1 MQLIKDWFQRY
12 LSNPQVVILLI
23 FLLLGFVLIVYA
35 GTILAPVLA
44 SIVIAYLLQS
54 IVRKLQRLEL
64 PRLLAVLVAFTLFL
78 AILFLLLFYLIPE
91 LSKQVTQLVPQLPQ
105 MIEKGLTH
113 LQSILQRSRFMDEAQ
128 ILEITNNIKSEISV
142 YGQSLLVSVST
153 SIPDIISIIVYLVLM
168 PLLVFFFLKDKD
180 VLVAWARNFMPRNT
194 ELSTAVWHDVDKQI
208 GNYVRG
214 KMLEIMIVWIVCY
227 IVFALMGLNYAM
239 LLAAAVG
246 FSVIIPYIGAVVVT
260 IPVALVAY
268 FQWGWSS
275 DFAYLLVAYFVI
287 QGIDGSVIVPLLFSE
302 VVNLHPIAII
312 VAVLFFGGLW
322 GFWGVF
328 FAIPLATVVQAI
340 IKAWPKET
348 SREVKL
354 PAEQED

>member
-1 MQLIKDWFQRY
+1 MQLIKDWFQRN
-12 LSNPQVVILLI
+12 LSNQQLVILLSI
-23 FLLLGFVLIVYA
+23 IVLGFFVILFT
-35 GTILAPVLA
+35 GDILAPVLA

-54 IVRKLQRLEL
+54 VVRKLQFLNI
-64 PRLLAVLVAFTLFL
+64 PRLFAVLIAFT
-78 AILFLLLFYLIPE
+78 IFLLVVLLLMFYIIPE
-91 LSKQVTQLVPQLPQ
+91 LLIQITQLVPQLPE
-105 MIEKGLTH
+105 MIEKGFV
-113 LQSILQRSRFMDEAQ
+113 QFQGALQRSQFITEEQ
-128 ILEITNNIKSEISV
+128 ILDIINNIKSEISS
-142 YGQSLLVSVST
+142 YGQSLLVTVSS
-153 SIPDIISIIVYLVLM
+153 SIPDIISIIVYLVLV

-180 VLVAWARNFMPRNT
+180 ILMAWLRNFMPRNT
-194 ELSTAVWHDVDKQI
+194 ELSDEVWRDVDSQI

-214 KMLEIMIVWIVCY
+214 KMLEILVVWITCY
-227 IVFALMGLNYAM
+227 IVFALMGLNYAI

-275 DFAYLLVAYFVI
+275 DFAYLMVAYFII

-340 IKAWPKET
+340 IKAWPNELLDQT
-348 SREVKL
+348 RFAS
-354 PAEQED
+354 

>member
-12 LSNPQVVILLI
+12 LSNPQVVILLT
-23 FLLLGFVLIVYA
+23 FLLLGFVLVIFT
-35 GTILAPVLA
+35 GKILAPVLA

-54 IVRKLQRLEL
+54 IVRKLQRHGVPQLAAVMIAFAL
-64 PRLLAVLVAFTLFL
+64 FVVLLL
-78 AILFLLLFYLIPE
+78 LLLFYLIPE

-105 MIEKGLTH
+105 MIEKGLAE
-113 LQSILQRSRFMDEAQ
+113 LQAILQRSRFITEEQ
-128 ILEITNNIKSEISV
+128 ILEITNNIKSEISS
-142 YGQSLLVSVST
+142 YGQTLLVSISS

-180 VLVAWARNFMPRNT
+180 VLVAWARNFMPSNI
-194 ELSTAVWHDVDKQI
+194 ELSTVVWRDVDAQI

-214 KMLEIMIVWIVCY
+214 KMLEIMIIWIICY

-275 DFAYLLVAYFVI
+275 DFAYLLVAYFII

-340 IKAWPKET
+340 IKAWPKDNKSDT
-348 SREVKL
+348 KISD
-354 PAEQED
+354 Q

>member
-1 MQLIKDWFQRY
+1 MQLIKDWFRRY
-12 LSNPQVVILLI
+12 LSNPQVVILLT
-23 FLLLGFVLIVYA
+23 LLLFGFVFILFT
-35 GTILAPVLA
+35 GKILAPVLA

-54 IVRKLQRLEL
+54 IVRKLENLKV
-64 PRLLAVLVAFTLFL
+64 PRLMAVLFTFTLFL
-78 AILFLLLFYLIPE
+78 AVLLLLLFYIIPE
-91 LSKQVTQLVPQLPQ
+91 LSKQVSQLVPQLPQ
-105 MIEKGLTH
+105 MIEKGLAN
-113 LQSILQRSRFMDEAQ
+113 LQEILQRSRVINEEQ
-128 ILEITNNIKSEISV
+128 IIEIIQNIKGEISS
-142 YGQSLLVSVST
+142 YGQSLLVSISS
-153 SIPDIISIIVYLVLM
+153 SIPDIISLVVYLVLM

-180 VLVAWARNFMPRNT
+180 ILIKWVRSFMPADI
-194 ELSTAVWHDVDKQI
+194 ELSNTVWLDVDLQI

-214 KMLEIMIVWIVCY
+214 KMFEIMVVWITCY
-227 IVFALMGLNYAM
+227 IVFALMGLNYAI

-340 IKAWPKET
+340 IKAWP
-348 SREVKL
+348 REESIVV
-354 PAEQED
+354 

>member
-1 MQLIKDWFQRY
+1 VQLIKDWFQRN
-12 LSNPQVVILLI
+12 LSNQQLVILLSI
-23 FLLLGFVLIVYA
+23 IVLGFFVILFT
-35 GTILAPVLA
+35 GDILAPVLA

-54 IVRKLQRLEL
+54 VVRKLQFLNI
-64 PRLLAVLVAFTLFL
+64 PRLFAVLIAFT
-78 AILFLLLFYLIPE
+78 IFLLVVLLLMFYIIPE
-91 LSKQVTQLVPQLPQ
+91 LLIQITQLVPQLPE
-105 MIEKGLTH
+105 MIEKGFV
-113 LQSILQRSRFMDEAQ
+113 QFQGALQRSQFITEEQ
-128 ILEITNNIKSEISV
+128 ILDIINNIKSEISS
-142 YGQSLLVSVST
+142 YGQSLLVTVSS
-153 SIPDIISIIVYLVLM
+153 SIPDIISIIVYLVLV

-180 VLVAWARNFMPRNT
+180 ILMAWLRNFMPRNT
-194 ELSTAVWHDVDKQI
+194 ELSDEVWRDVDSQI

-214 KMLEIMIVWIVCY
+214 KMLEILVVWITCY
-227 IVFALMGLNYAM
+227 IVFALMGLNYAI

-275 DFAYLLVAYFVI
+275 DFAYLMVAYFII

-340 IKAWPKET
+340 IKAWPNELLDQT
-348 SREVKL
+348 RFAS
-354 PAEQED
+354 

>member
-12 LSNPQVVILLI
+12 LSNPQVVILLTI
-23 FLLLGFVLIVYA
+23 LLLTFVFILFT
-35 GTILAPVLA
+35 GKILAPVLA

-54 IVRKLQRLEL
+54 IVRKLENLNA
-64 PRLLAVLVAFTLFL
+64 PRLIAVLITFTLFL
-78 AILFLLLFYLIPE
+78 AVLLLLLFYIIPE
-91 LSKQVTQLVPQLPQ
+91 LSKQVSQLVPQLPQ
-105 MIEKGLTH
+105 MIEKGLAN
-113 LQSILQRSRFMDEAQ
+113 LQEILKSSGAINEEQ
-128 ILEITNNIKSEISV
+128 ILEITNNIKSEISN
-142 YGQSLLVSVST
+142 YGQSLLVSISS
-153 SIPDIISIIVYLVLM
+153 SIPDIISLIVYLVLM

-180 VLVAWARNFMPRNT
+180 ILINWVRSFMPADI
-194 ELSTAVWHDVDKQI
+194 ELSNTVWLDVDLQI

-214 KMLEIMIVWIVCY
+214 KMLEIMIVWITCY
-227 IVFALMGLNYAM
+227 IVFALMGLNYAI

-340 IKAWPKET
+340 IKAWP
-348 SREVKL
+348 REEASK
-354 PAEQED
+354 A

>member
-1 MQLIKDWFQRY
+1 MQLIKDWFERY
-12 LSNPQVVILLI
+12 LSNPQVIILLGI
-23 FLLLGFVLIVYA
+23 LVVGFVVIIVV
-35 GTILAPVLA
+35 GDILMPVLG

-54 IVRKLQRLEL
+54 IVRKLQHLGL
-64 PRLLAVLVAFTLFL
+64 SHVLSVLASFILFL
-78 AILFLLLFYLIPE
+78 TILLLLLFYIVPE
-91 LSKQVTQLVPQLPQ
+91 LSKQITQLVPELPK

-113 LQSILQRSRFMDEAQ
+113 VQSLLQRSNFITEDQ
-128 ILEITNNIKSEISV
+128 ILEVINNIKIEISN
-142 YGQSLLVSVST
+142 YGQSLLVNISGLL
-153 SIPDIISIIVYLVLM
+153 PDIITLIVYLVLM

-180 VLVAWARNFMPRNT
+180 MLIGWMRGLLPNDIA
-194 ELSTAVWHDVDKQI
+194 LSDKVWTDVDLQI

-214 KMLEIMIVWIVCY
+214 KMLEVMVVWIACY
-227 IVFALMGLNYAM
+227 IAFAILGLNYAI

-260 IPVALVAY
+260 IPVALVA
-268 FQWGWSS
+268 FVQWGWGA
-275 DFAYLLVAYFVI
+275 DFAYLLTAYFII
-287 QGIDGSVIVPLLFSE
+287 QAIDGSVIVPLLFSE

-340 IKAWPKET
+340 IKAWPKDADKEIVT
-348 SREVKL
+348 ST
-354 PAEQED
+354 

>member
-12 LSNPQVVILLI
+12 LSNPQVVILLS
-23 FLLLGFVLIVYA
+23 FLIIGFVVILLV
-35 GTILAPVLA
+35 GDILAPVLG

-54 IVRKLQRLEL
+54 IVRKLQNTGLNNL
-64 PRLLAVLVAFTLFL
+64 ASVVAAFVLFISALL
-78 AILFLLLFYLIPE
+78 LLLFYVVPE
-91 LSKQVTQLVPQLPQ
+91 LSKQITQLVPELPR
-105 MIEKGLTH
+105 MIEKGLAH
-113 LQSILQRSRFMDEAQ
+113 LQSLLQRVPFITEVQ
-128 ILEITNNIKSEISV
+128 IVEITNNIKSEITS
-142 YGQSLLVSVST
+142 YGQSLLVSISGY
-153 SIPDIISIIVYLVLM
+153 IPDLISLIVYLVLM

-180 VLVAWARNFMPRNT
+180 MLISWMRSFMPADIA
-194 ELSTAVWHDVDKQI
+194 LSDKVWTDVDLQI

-214 KMLEIMIVWIVCY
+214 KMLEVMVVWIACY
-227 IVFALMGLNYAM
+227 IAFALLGLKYAF

-260 IPVALVAY
+260 IPVALVA
-268 FQWGWSS
+268 FVQWGWGA
-275 DFAYLLVAYFVI
+275 DFAYLLTAYFII
-287 QGIDGSVIVPLLFSE
+287 QAIDGSVIVPLLFSE

-348 SREVKL
+348 VKEVV
-354 PAEQED
+354 AGG

>member
-1 MQLIKDWFQRY
+1 
-12 LSNPQVVILLI
+12 
-23 FLLLGFVLIVYA
+23 
-35 GTILAPVLA
+35 
-44 SIVIAYLLQS
+44 
-54 IVRKLQRLEL
+54 
-64 PRLLAVLVAFTLFL
+64 
-78 AILFLLLFYLIPE
+78 
-91 LSKQVTQLVPQLPQ
+91 
-105 MIEKGLTH
+105 MIEKGLAQ
-113 LQSILQRSRFMDEAQ
+113 LQTILQRSNFISEEQ
-128 ILEITNNIKSEISV
+128 ILEITNNIKSEISS
-142 YGQSLLVSVST
+142 YGQSLLVSISS

-180 VLVAWARNFMPRNT
+180 VLVAWARSFMPSNI
-194 ELSTAVWHDVDKQI
+194 ELSTVVWRDVDVQI

-214 KMLEIMIVWIVCY
+214 KMLEIMIIWITCY

-275 DFAYLLVAYFVI
+275 DFAYLLVAYFII

-340 IKAWPKET
+340 IKAWPKDNV
-348 SREVKL
+348 S
-354 PAEQED
+354 DSIMSDH

>member
-1 MQLIKDWFQRY
+1 MQLIKNWFQRY
-12 LSNPQVVILLI
+12 LSNPQVVILLT
-23 FLLLGFVLIVYA
+23 LLLFAFVFILFT
-35 GTILAPVLA
+35 GKILAPVLA

-54 IVRKLQRLEL
+54 IVRQLEHL
-64 PRLLAVLVAFTLFL
+64 KMPSLIAVLITFTLFL
-78 AILFLLLFYLIPE
+78 AVLLLLLFYIIPE
-91 LSKQVTQLVPQLPQ
+91 LSKQISQLVPQLPQ
-105 MIEKGLTH
+105 MIEKGLANLQEI
-113 LQSILQRSRFMDEAQ
+113 LQSSRVINEEQ
-128 ILEITNNIKSEISV
+128 ILEITNNIKSEISN
-142 YGQSLLVSVST
+142 YGQSLLVSISS
-153 SIPDIISIIVYLVLM
+153 SIPDIISLIVYVVLM

-180 VLVAWARNFMPRNT
+180 VLINWVRSFMPADI
-194 ELSTAVWHDVDKQI
+194 ELSNTVWLDVDLQI

-214 KMLEIMIVWIVCY
+214 KMVEILIVWITCY
-227 IVFALMGLNYAM
+227 IVFALMGLNYAI

-340 IKAWPKET
+340 IKAWP
-348 SREVKL
+348 REEVDS
-354 PAEQED
+354 AQ

>member
-12 LSNPQVVILLI
+12 LSNPQVVILLSFLVIGFLVI
-23 FLLLGFVLIVYA
+23 FFTGD
-35 GTILAPVLA
+35 ILAPVLG

-54 IVRKLQRLEL
+54 LVRKLQNLGMHH
-64 PRLLAVLVAFTLFL
+64 LLSVLTAFALFISVL
-78 AILFLLLFYLIPE
+78 LLLLFYIVPE
-91 LSKQVTQLVPQLPQ
+91 LSKQITQLVPELPK
-105 MIEKGLTH
+105 MIEKGLAH
-113 LQSILQRSRFMDEAQ
+113 LQSSLERVRFISEAQ
-128 ILEITNNIKSEISV
+128 ILEINEKIKSEISS
-142 YGQSLLVSVST
+142 YGQSLLVSISS
-153 SIPDIISIIVYLVLM
+153 SIPDIITVVVYVVLM

-180 VLVAWARNFMPRNT
+180 ILISWMRGFMPRDMA
-194 ELSTAVWHDVDKQI
+194 LSDIVWRDVDLQI

-214 KMLEIMIVWIVCY
+214 KMLEVMIVWITCY
-227 IVFALMGLNYAM
+227 IAFALLGLNYAI

-260 IPVALVAY
+260 IPVALVA
-268 FQWGWSS
+268 FVQWGWSA
-275 DFAYLLVAYFVI
+275 DFAYLLTAYLVI
-287 QGIDGSVIVPLLFSE
+287 QAIDGSVIVPLLFSE

-340 IKAWPKET
+340 IKAWPKDSEKEILT
-348 SREVKL
+348 SSS
-354 PAEQED
+354 

>member
-1 MQLIKDWFQRY
+1 
-12 LSNPQVVILLI
+12 
-23 FLLLGFVLIVYA
+23 
-35 GTILAPVLA
+35 
-44 SIVIAYLLQS
+44 
-54 IVRKLQRLEL
+54 
-64 PRLLAVLVAFTLFL
+64 
-78 AILFLLLFYLIPE
+78 
-91 LSKQVTQLVPQLPQ
+91 
-105 MIEKGLTH
+105 
-113 LQSILQRSRFMDEAQ
+113 
-128 ILEITNNIKSEISV
+128 
-142 YGQSLLVSVST
+142 
-153 SIPDIISIIVYLVLM
+153 
-168 PLLVFFFLKDKD
+168 
-180 VLVAWARNFMPRNT
+180 
-194 ELSTAVWHDVDKQI
+194 
-208 GNYVRG
+208 
-214 KMLEIMIVWIVCY
+214 MIVWIACY

-275 DFAYLLVAYFVI
+275 DFSYLLVAYFII

-340 IKAWPKET
+340 IKAWPKENV
-348 SREVKL
+348 SEL
-354 PAEQED
+354 AESDG